1 MERWLLGG
9 SLMRVYVLL
18 ILASAVVLGF
28 APAPFP
34 KTERHR
40 GDDPTDVNGTW
51 EFELYAMSGTAQEGL
66 KKQHRIE
73 MTKEQFVFV
82 DNSNSASRTTY
93 AMRLDPAASPPSFTW
108 SMNNTVMFVGSYRLQ
123 KDKIA
128 MIFRYN
134 NNVNQRPTDFASK
147 PEYHYVLRRIK
158 R

>member
-1 MERWLLGG
+1 
-9 SLMRVYVLL
+9 MRRHVLL
-18 ILASAVVLGF
+18 ILGCVALVGF

-123 KDKIA
+123 KDQMT
-128 MIFRYN
+128 MIFRFGN
-134 NNVNQRPTDFASK
+134 SVTNRPTDFAGK